1 MLLQSLSFRPF
12 PLHRS
17 HKQAQ
22 RETETGVSNSSPFTT
37 SFAPVFNLVPLIDP
51 CVFTVG
57 RRVVTQTTTGI
68 SAGSDLNA
76 EQGSARRQPVLVFA
90 CAVFLIRG

>member
-1 MLLQSLSFRPF
+1 MLLLQSLSFRQF

-37 SFAPVFNLVPLIDP
+37 SSAPVFDLVPLMDP
-51 CVFTVG
+51 RAFTVG
-57 RRVVTQTTTGI
+57 PRG

-76 EQGSARRQPVLVFA
+76 EHGSAHRQPVHMFV
-90 CAVFLIRG
+90 CAVSLIRE